1 MKCDKSGEEEEQQTK
16 KLGLTHNSRRGLC
29 GLQNL
34 GNTCFMNSG
43 LQCLSNIQ
51 ALTHYF
57 ISDKYDKEI
66 NETNPLGTK
75 GKLVRKY
82 ATFLKSLWFGA
93 GSVHSPWTLKH
104 AISEFQP
111 MVYFMILIFFLCVFS
126 LQVINSTTL
135 KNFLPFYL
143 MDFMKI

>member
-1 MKCDKSGEEEEQQTK
+1 MKCERSGEEEEEQNK
-16 KLGLTHNSRRGLC
+16 KLGLTPNSKRGLC

-51 ALTHYF
+51 GLTNYF
-57 ISDKYDKEI
+57 ISDKYEKEI
-66 NETNPLGTK
+66 NEINPLGTK
-75 GKLVRKY
+75 GKLAKRY
-82 ATFLKSLWFGA
+82 ASFLKSLWFGT

-111 MVYFMILIFFLCVFS
+111 MVSDLFFFS
-126 LQVINSTTL
+126 
-135 KNFLPFYL
+135 
-143 MDFMKI
+143 